1 MITEAKWRRLHRQMR
16 QLNIQ
21 DNEIEEK
28 FVVGSGRG
36 GQKLHKSAT
45 CVCLKHRPSGIHIKC
60 QQTRSRED
68 NRYFARQR
76 LCEKIAQQQHQIQSE
91 KQKKIDKIRR
101 QKKRRSRRAKQR
113 ILDDKQHV
121 SRLKDKRKKIKPDSP
136 T

>member
-1 MITEAKWRRLHRQMR
+1 MITEAKWRRLHRQM
-16 QLNIQ
+16 QKLNIQ

-45 CVCLKHRPSGIHIKC
+45 CVNLKHGPSGISIKC

-76 LCEKIAQQQHQIQSE
+76 LCEKIAQQQQQIQSE

-113 ILDDKQHV
+113 ILDDKHHV
-121 SRLKDKRKKIKPDSP
+121 SQLKDKRKKIKPDSS

>member
-1 MITEAKWRRLHRQMR
+1 MITEAKWRRLRRQMQ
-16 QLNIQ
+16 QLNIL

-45 CVCLKHRPSGIHIKC
+45 CVCLKHGPSGITIKC

-76 LCEKIAQQQHQIQSE
+76 LCEKIMQQQHQIQSE

-113 ILDDKQHV
+113 MLDDKHHTAQ
-121 SRLKDKRKKIKPDSP
+121 LKKNRQKLDR
-136 T
+136 